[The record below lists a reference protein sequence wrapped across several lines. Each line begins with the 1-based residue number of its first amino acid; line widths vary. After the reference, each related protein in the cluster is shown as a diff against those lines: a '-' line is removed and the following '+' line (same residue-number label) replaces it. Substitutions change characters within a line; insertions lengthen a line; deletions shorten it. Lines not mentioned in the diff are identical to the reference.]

1 MPTLYVVVPYF
12 NEPNTLAACI
22 DRLRAAPLPAG
33 WSRHIVLVDDAS
45 APLGRAAAEAVAAR
59 SNKGSMT
66 RELSLAR
73 PVDGCQPTT
82 AAVGEA
88 VKEPIGLLTLM
99 HHRNNAG
106 KGAALMTGFDWV
118 LARAN
123 DDDAVLVHDADLEY
137 DPSDHAALV
146 AALTIDPMVAVFGDR
161 WHGAAI
167 RPGIVAWLHR
177 SGNRTLTALSN
188 AVSGLRVHDMECC
201 SKLLRIPLLRTIRP
215 RLSEP
220 RFGIEPQ
227 LTAAIARAGGSVR
240 EVPVRY
246 EARGFSDGKKIGL
259 RDGLRALWV
268 IARERCR

>member
-1 MPTLYVVVPYF
+1 MPTLFVVVPYF
-12 NEPNTLAACI
+12 NEPRTLGPCI
-22 DRLRAAPLPAG
+22 DRLQAAPLPTG

-45 APLGRAAAEAVAAR
+45 APAGRSAADVIAASGRPGLDLLRHAV
-59 SNKGSMT
+59 
-66 RELSLAR
+66 
-73 PVDGCQPTT
+73 
-82 AAVGEA
+82 
-88 VKEPIGLLTLM
+88 
-99 HHRNNAG
+99 NAG

-118 LARAN
+118 LSRAS

-137 DPSDHAALV
+137 DPADHAPLV
-146 AALTIDPMVAVFGDR
+146 RALTPDPMVAVFGDR

-177 SGNRTLTALSN
+177 SGNRALTAMSN

-201 SKLLRIPLLRTIRP
+201 SKVLRIPLLRRIRP

-246 EARGFSDGKKIGL
+246 EARGFSDGKKIGM

-268 IARERCR
+268 IVRERLR

>member
-1 MPTLYVVVPYF
+1 MPTLFVVVPYF
-12 NEPNTLAACI
+12 NEPRTLGACI
-22 DRLRAAPLPAG
+22 DRLQSAPLPTG

-45 APLGRAAAEAVAAR
+45 APAGRSAADVIAASGRPGLDLLRHAV
-59 SNKGSMT
+59 
-66 RELSLAR
+66 
-73 PVDGCQPTT
+73 
-82 AAVGEA
+82 
-88 VKEPIGLLTLM
+88 
-99 HHRNNAG
+99 NAG

-118 LARAN
+118 LSRAS

-137 DPSDHAALV
+137 DPADHASLV
-146 AALTIDPMVAVFGDR
+146 RALTPDPMVAVFGDR

-177 SGNRTLTALSN
+177 SGNRALTAMSN

-201 SKLLRIPLLRTIRP
+201 SKLLRIPLLRRIRP

-246 EARGFSDGKKIGL
+246 EARGFSDGKKIGM

-268 IARERCR
+268 IVRERLR

>member
-1 MPTLYVVVPYF
+1 MPTLFVVVPYF
-12 NEPNTLAACI
+12 NEPRTLGPCI
-22 DRLRAAPLPAG
+22 DRLQAAPLPTG

-45 APLGRAAAEAVAAR
+45 APAGRSAADVIAASGRPGLELLRHAV
-59 SNKGSMT
+59 
-66 RELSLAR
+66 
-73 PVDGCQPTT
+73 
-82 AAVGEA
+82 
-88 VKEPIGLLTLM
+88 
-99 HHRNNAG
+99 NAG

-118 LARAN
+118 LSRAS

-137 DPSDHAALV
+137 DPADHAPLV
-146 AALTIDPMVAVFGDR
+146 RALTPDPMVAVFGDR

-167 RPGIVAWLHR
+167 RPGILAWLHR
-177 SGNRTLTALSN
+177 SGNRALTAMSN

-201 SKLLRIPLLRTIRP
+201 SKLLRIPLLRRIRP

-246 EARGFSDGKKIGL
+246 EARGFSDGKKIGM

-268 IARERCR
+268 IVRERLR

>member
-1 MPTLYVVVPYF
+1 MPTLFVVVPYF
-12 NEPNTLAACI
+12 NEPRTLGPCI
-22 DRLRAAPLPAG
+22 DRLQSAPLPTE

-45 APLGRAAAEAVAAR
+45 APAGRSAADVIAASGRPGLDLLRHAV
-59 SNKGSMT
+59 
-66 RELSLAR
+66 
-73 PVDGCQPTT
+73 
-82 AAVGEA
+82 
-88 VKEPIGLLTLM
+88 
-99 HHRNNAG
+99 NAG

-118 LARAN
+118 LSRAS

-137 DPSDHAALV
+137 DPADHAALV
-146 AALTIDPMVAVFGDR
+146 AALTADPLVAVFGDR

-177 SGNRTLTALSN
+177 SGNRALTAMSN

-201 SKLLRIPLLRTIRP
+201 SKVLRIPLLRRIRP

-246 EARGFSDGKKIGL
+246 EARGFSDGKKIGM

-268 IARERCR
+268 IVRERLR

>member
-1 MPTLYVVVPYF
+1 MPTLFVVVPYF
-12 NEPNTLAACI
+12 NEPRTLGPCI
-22 DRLRAAPLPAG
+22 DRLQAAPLPTG

-45 APLGRAAAEAVAAR
+45 APAGRSAADVIAASGRPGLELLRHAV
-59 SNKGSMT
+59 
-66 RELSLAR
+66 
-73 PVDGCQPTT
+73 
-82 AAVGEA
+82 
-88 VKEPIGLLTLM
+88 
-99 HHRNNAG
+99 NAG

-118 LARAN
+118 LSRAS

-137 DPSDHAALV
+137 DPADHAPLV
-146 AALTIDPMVAVFGDR
+146 RALTPDPMVAVFGDR

-177 SGNRTLTALSN
+177 SGNRALTAMSN

-201 SKLLRIPLLRTIRP
+201 SKLLRIPLLRRIRP

-246 EARGFSDGKKIGL
+246 EARGFSDGKKIGM

-268 IARERCR
+268 IVRERLR

>member
-1 MPTLYVVVPYF
+1 MPTLFVVVPYF
-12 NEPNTLAACI
+12 NEPRTLGPCI
-22 DRLRAAPLPAG
+22 DRLQAAPLPTG

-45 APLGRAAAEAVAAR
+45 APAGRSAADVIAASGRPGLELLRHAV
-59 SNKGSMT
+59 
-66 RELSLAR
+66 
-73 PVDGCQPTT
+73 
-82 AAVGEA
+82 
-88 VKEPIGLLTLM
+88 
-99 HHRNNAG
+99 NAG

-118 LARAN
+118 LSRAS

-137 DPSDHAALV
+137 DPADHAPLV
-146 AALTIDPMVAVFGDR
+146 RALTPDPMVAVFGDR

-177 SGNRTLTALSN
+177 SGNRALTAMSN

-201 SKLLRIPLLRTIRP
+201 SKVLRIPLLRRIRP

-246 EARGFSDGKKIGL
+246 EARGFSDGKKIGM

-268 IARERCR
+268 IVRERLR

>member
-1 MPTLYVVVPYF
+1 MPTLFVVVPYF
-12 NEPNTLAACI
+12 NEPRTLGPCI
-22 DRLRAAPLPAG
+22 DRLQAAPLPTG

-45 APLGRAAAEAVAAR
+45 APAGRSAADVIAASGRPGLDLLRHAV
-59 SNKGSMT
+59 
-66 RELSLAR
+66 
-73 PVDGCQPTT
+73 
-82 AAVGEA
+82 
-88 VKEPIGLLTLM
+88 
-99 HHRNNAG
+99 NAG

-118 LARAN
+118 LSRAS

-137 DPSDHAALV
+137 DPADHAPLV
-146 AALTIDPMVAVFGDR
+146 RALTPDPMVAVFGDR

-177 SGNRTLTALSN
+177 SGNRALTAMSN

-201 SKLLRIPLLRTIRP
+201 SKLLRIPLLRRIRP

-246 EARGFSDGKKIGL
+246 EARGFSDGKKIGM

-268 IARERCR
+268 IVRERLR